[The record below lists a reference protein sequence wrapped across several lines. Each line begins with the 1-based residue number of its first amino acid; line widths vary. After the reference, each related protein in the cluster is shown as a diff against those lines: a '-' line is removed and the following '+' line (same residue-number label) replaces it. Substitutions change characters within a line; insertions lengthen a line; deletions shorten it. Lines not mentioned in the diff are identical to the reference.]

1 MKLNL
6 GENIRRL
13 RKQQN
18 LTQEQLAYR
27 LGVSAQSVSRWE
39 NGTTYPDLEFIP
51 VMAQIFSTT
60 TDVLLG
66 CTEPEEKMTSKELQD
81 HLQQTMDSD
90 DPGRMIALLRTIRH
104 EYFEELPD
112 IAMLFWHLPD
122 GYPNLYQSE
131 SFREELR
138 QLVEDYLTHGNC
150 HWKKQPLIASMC
162 YIEDE
167 DHLKKLIEK
176 HSTGASW
183 YLTKVGMYMNHAR
196 RWEKRDLYR
205 ELAEEEKLYRL
216 AAFLKVSNIHL
227 LRTIGK
233 DRKTCSSAEREYAPQ
248 AYPPQYWRGVNERKL
263 QILHTFNDVVPEKDH
278 PVSGNGQLDLWVEIR
293 LEIGINY
300 AAQLSAC
307 GEYDSALTVLEDCA
321 GLLEQL
327 TDFPGGIQQY
337 KNGYHPKKAPRL
349 TCSAPELQ
357 HIIAYRA
364 PVAFHSYNDFSEKSE
379 QPLGITI
386 ELLSKTGLG
395 SSDFSG
401 HVDLR
406 HGFVRLFDEDF
417 RYDGFDAE
425 WLNPI
430 REHPRYQAVLERIR
444 NCLPPYDN

>member
-90 DPGRMIALLRTIRH
+90 DPGRMIAFLRTIRH
-104 EYFEELPD
+104 EYFEEFPD
-112 IAMLFWHLPD
+112 IAMAFWHLPNK
-122 GYPNLYQSE
+122 YPNLYQSE
-131 SFREELR
+131 TFREELR
-138 QLVEDYLTHGNC
+138 QLVEDYLTHGDCNE
-150 HWKKQPLIASMC
+150 KKASLIAWMC

-167 DHLKKLIEK
+167 EHLKKLIEK

-183 YLTKVGMYMNHAR
+183 NLTKVGMYMYHAR
-196 RWEKRDLYR
+196 KWDKRDLYR
-205 ELAEEEKLYRL
+205 ELAEEEKLRRL
-216 AAFLKVSNIHL
+216 ADFLKVPNIHL

-233 DRKTCSSAEREYAPQ
+233 DRKTCSPTEREFDPQ
-248 AYPPQYWRGVNERKL
+248 AFPPQYWRGVNERKL
-263 QILHTFNDVVPEKDH
+263 QILHTFNAVVPEEEH
-278 PVSGNGQLDLWVEIR
+278 PISGNGRLDLWVEIR
-293 LEIGINY
+293 LDIGINY

-307 GEYDSALTVLEDCA
+307 GEYDSALTVLEDIA

-337 KNGYHPKKAPRL
+337 KNGYHPQKAPRL

-357 HIIAYRA
+357 HIIAYRV
-364 PVAFHSYNDFSEKSE
+364 PVAFHSENDTSEKSE
-379 QPLGITI
+379 QPLSITI
-386 ELLSKTGLG
+386 GILSKTDLG

-401 HVDLR
+401 HVALTHNFD
-406 HGFVRLFDEDF
+406 RLWDEDW
-417 RYDGFDAE
+417 RYDGFDTD

-430 REHPRYQAVLERIR
+430 REHPRYQAVLGRIR